1 MSDLKQPPKSL
12 FLQFFTVNA
21 KYYGEREGTIRSKIS
36 LLINPVKCKAA
47 DCLRSEFFV
56 LLEFAW
62 PITSCVGDDP
72 SWLKELV
79 RASVVA
85 VHWNSELWTTS
96 HQIEIATKCNMSC
109 LADITS
115 SHWIKPRVLIR
126 AEIKHIFRGM
136 IFVYGADNIVSQYW
150 MWTSIFQSVVIQWL
164 CNSDCSFINKVIQIQ
179 FKCCSSFL
187 LHF

>member
-1 MSDLKQPPKSL
+1 MCVCVISQSYYVFIEHCWEQNLHLNKIGVGAPDCLVGMSDLKQPPKSL

-79 RASVVA
+79 MASVIA
-85 VHWNSELWTTS
+85 VHWNGELWTTS

-109 LADITS
+109 LADITF

-126 AEIKHIFRGM
+126 AEIKHI
-136 IFVYGADNIVSQYW
+136 
-150 MWTSIFQSVVIQWL
+150 
-164 CNSDCSFINKVIQIQ
+164 
-179 FKCCSSFL
+179 
-187 LHF
+187 